1 MSLPDSFFASAVK
14 QVDVEIDGETHQ
26 LHFKELSATEWNR
39 FALIEASGD
48 EEKKSKNMARLLSL
62 SLCEPDG
69 KPVLTEAKAAALKPG
84 PLALLFSKMLEA
96 NKAGKPEA
104 E

>member
-1 MSLPDSFFASAVK
+1 MLPESFFASAVK

-48 EEKKSKNMARLLSL
+48 EDKKSKNMARLLAL

>member
-1 MSLPDSFFASAVK
+1 MLPESFFASAVK
-14 QVDVEIDGETHQ
+14 QVDVEIDGAVHQ

-62 SLCEPDG
+62 SICEPDG
-69 KPVLTEAKAAALKPG
+69 KQILTEKDAARLKPG